1 MPSPRTLDPARR
13 RQNRRSLNRQG
24 LNRQGLNRQGQPREG
39 LGRSGAPGAVAL
51 LVMVLALIGS
61 ALICSALSAGPAAA
75 EPTDDAGSPAPYN
88 PSARLLARATLSA
101 DFIAPGPP
109 SGSKATPANGRRGP
123 FPGQVIPGFSAA
135 VANGDGTYWAM
146 PDNGFGTKANSTD
159 FLLRIYLV
167 KPRWER
173 ANGGPGRIK
182 ILRSVTLSDP
192 RHKIEFPIVN
202 ETTTTRPLTGADFDI
217 ESLQRDSDGSFWIG
231 DEFGPFILHADGAG
245 RMLAAPVASPL
256 GKSPQNP
263 GLDGETPNVQP
274 SGGFEAMAQ
283 SANKRYLYPI
293 VEKALFDDSDPRRRI
308 ISEFDTRTNRYTGR
322 TWAYRVDTD
331 ANLVA
336 DAQLTAPN
344 TLSVLERDDLD
355 GASAV
360 TKRVYRVK
368 LGRAD
373 SSGQLAKSLTVDLL
387 GIANPDHLGDG
398 AVWGT
403 GDPFSFGYQSVETL
417 VPLSRGRLLIAND
430 NNYPGDAA
438 RNPGTPDDTE
448 MIIIKPEV
456 GADSHTA
463 ELIGHRGASGYRPE
477 HTLASYEL
485 AIRMCA
491 DVIEPD
497 VVATKDHVLVV
508 RHENDISGTTDVATH
523 QEFAGRKTTKTIDGR
538 AVTGWFTEDFTLAEL
553 RTLRAIE
560 RLPKLRPDNTAFNG
574 KYPIPT
580 LEEVL
585 DLARHSR
592 SCTGQ
597 QVGVAPE
604 TKHPT
609 YFASVGLP
617 LEQPLV
623 DALNKAGL
631 TKKSSPVVV
640 QSFETGNLQRLNTMT
655 DVQLIQLIDC
665 SGAPW
670 DLKAAGDE
678 RTYADLST
686 EAGLKGIARYADAV
700 GFCKDVMIPRDSVGR
715 LLTPTAAIADAHA
728 VRLQVI
734 GWTFRRENN
743 YLPLQYRSSADLTQP
758 GDLPGEIRS
767 FLDAGMDGF
776 FTDNPDIGA
785 AVVTRP

>member
-1 MPSPRTLDPARR
+1 MPLASLRTPNTVPQRPD
-13 RQNRRSLNRQG
+13 
-24 LNRQGLNRQGQPREG
+24 
-39 LGRSGAPGAVAL
+39 LGRPRRLGIRGAVVVVSITAF
-51 LVMVLALIGS
+51 ALIASVLCGSPAWAEPRDDEGS
-61 ALICSALSAGPAAA
+61 A
-75 EPTDDAGSPAPYN
+75 APYN

-101 DFIAPGPP
+101 DYIAPGPP
-109 SGSKATPANGRRGP
+109 SGSEATPANGRKGP

-146 PDNGFGTKANSTD
+146 PDNGFGTKENSAD

-173 ANGGPGRIK
+173 ADGGAGTIK
-182 ILRSVTLSDP
+182 ILHRVTLSDP
-192 RHKIEFPIVN
+192 WHNVGFPIVN
-202 ETTTTRPLTGADFDI
+202 EVIRTRRLTGADFDP
-217 ESLQRDSDGSFWIG
+217 ESLQRGRDGSFWIG
-231 DEFGPFILHADGAG
+231 DEFGPFILHVDRVG
-245 RMLAAPVASPL
+245 RMLSAPVAFPL

-263 GLDGETPNVQP
+263 TLGDGTPHVRE

-283 SANKRYLYPI
+283 SANQRFLFPI
-293 VEKALFDDSDPRRRI
+293 VEKALADDSDPRRRI
-308 ISEFDTRTNRYTGR
+308 VSEFDTRTGRYTGR

-336 DAQLTAPN
+336 DAQLISPN
-344 TLSVLERDDLD
+344 TLAVLERDDFD

-360 TKRVYRVK
+360 TKRVYQVK
-368 LGRAD
+368 LGRTD
-373 SSGQLAKSLTVDLL
+373 GTGQLAKSLTVDLL
-387 GIANPDHLGDG
+387 SIANPDRIGEG
-398 AVWGT
+398 AGWGT
-403 GDPFSFGYQSVETL
+403 GAEFSFGFQSVETL
-417 VPLSRGRLLIAND
+417 VPLSGGRLLIAND
-430 NNYPGDAA
+430 NNYPGNAA

-448 MIIIKPEV
+448 MIVIKPV
-456 GADSHTA
+456 AGAASHTA
-463 ELIGHRGASGYRPE
+463 QLIGHRGASGYRPE

-497 VVATKDHVLVV
+497 VVPTKDHVLVV
-508 RHENDISGTTDVATH
+508 RHENDISGTTDVASHT
-523 QEFAGRKTTKTIDGR
+523 EFAARRTTKTIDGR
-538 AVTGWFTEDFTLAEL
+538 VVTGWFTEDFTLAEL
-553 RTLRAIE
+553 RTLRAVE
-560 RLPKLRPDNTAFNG
+560 RLPALRPDNTAFNG

-580 LEEVL
+580 LDEVL

-617 LEQPLV
+617 LEGALV
-623 DALNKAGL
+623 IALDKAGL
-631 TKKSSPVVV
+631 TKKSSPVIV
-640 QSFETGNLQRLNTMT
+640 QSFETGNLQRLDTMT
-655 DVQLIQLIDC
+655 NVELIQLIDC

-670 DLKAAGDE
+670 DLRVAGDT
-678 RTYADLST
+678 RTYADLAG
-686 EAGLKGIARYADAV
+686 EAGLKGIATYADAV
-700 GFCKDVMIPRDSVGR
+700 GFCKDVMIPRDTGGR
-715 LLTPTAAIADAHA
+715 LLAPTNAIADAHA
-728 VRLQVI
+728 ARLQVI

-743 YLPLQYRSSADLTQP
+743 FLPLQYRSSTRPAET
-758 GDLPGEIRS
+758 GDLPGEIQN